1 MKKIALSQ
9 NLSREE
15 NVVEVAQG
23 VMRFLFETVARIKFA
38 QASIN

>member
-1 MKKIALSQ
+1 MKNIALSQ

-23 VMRFLFETVARIKFA
+23 VMQFLFETVARIKFA
-38 QASIN
+38 